1 MEGNTPHYMR
11 GYWEQVRDDAERL
24 LETANRELG
33 KIALKESNPQLEIP
47 FLSLNGDDDR
57 TIDGYIYE

>member
-1 MEGNTPHYMR
+1 MK
-11 GYWEQVRDDAERL
+11 GYWEQIRDDVERL

>member
-1 MEGNTPHYMR
+1 MK

-24 LETANRELG
+24 LETANRELA

-47 FLSLNGDDDR
+47 FLNLNGDDDR
-57 TIDGYIYE
+57 IIDGYIYER